1 MVKDGKE
8 EDKIDANDDDDLL
21 HLIEGEP
28 EHLPG
33 HNCPLSK
40 GGSPEVGGITAK
52 YLHQSWMSSFF
63 VLTLFLRPFHIAH
76 LLVILKLSPANTPW
90 GNTALSSLSI

>member
-1 MVKDGKE
+1 MVVDQEKE
-8 EDKIDANDDDDLL
+8 NGNDDNDV

-40 GGSPEVGGITAK
+40 GGSPEVGGITAMDK
-52 YLHQSWMSSFF
+52 SQLDVFIF
-63 VLTLFLRPFHIAH
+63 ANKFL
-76 LLVILKLSPANTPW
+76 LCC
-90 GNTALSSLSI
+90 